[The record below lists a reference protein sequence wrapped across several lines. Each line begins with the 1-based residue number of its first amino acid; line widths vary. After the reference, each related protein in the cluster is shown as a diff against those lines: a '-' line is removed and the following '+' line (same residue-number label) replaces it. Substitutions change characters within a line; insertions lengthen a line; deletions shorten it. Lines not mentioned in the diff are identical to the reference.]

1 MRRAVAV
8 STRRL
13 LLTMEYRRDRVA
25 LSIYLA
31 SQLFEATADLVRLNP
46 HPAPSPAELFDR
58 FLAWTARPPT
68 RAGTHPCPAT
78 YTSPSPDPDQ
88 RRIRN
93 TNRKPART

>member
-1 MRRAVAV
+1 
-8 STRRL
+8 
-13 LLTMEYRRDRVA
+13 MEYRRDRVA

-68 RAGTHPCPAT
+68 RAGTAPVPGDVHP
-78 YTSPSPDPDQ
+78 PSPDPDQ
-88 RRIRN
+88 SRIRN